1 MNSKERVLS
10 ALNFEKPDRIPIDLG
25 GYVTGITKDAYRDLC
40 DYLELDESVNTLDVV
55 QQLTYPSEEVLEKLG
70 VDTRYL
76 FITDGE
82 EEEKKIRETPDG
94 TFYTDG
100 WGVKRK
106 LSSNELY
113 FDIIES
119 PLADMTTEELRDH
132 SFPEPEEQRKD
143 IVRAVSKFR
152 EKYGDTD
159 YAVATQ
165 IFGTTFELS
174 WYLRGF
180 EQFLK
185 DLYQNTEFVKLLLDS
200 LVDYWHGFFDILFEE
215 TDDLIDVVMMGD
227 DLATQSDLLINPG
240 VYREIV
246 KPRQRKICSYL
257 KDRGVHVFYHTC
269 GAIRP
274 LIPDL
279 IEIGVDALNP
289 VQGNAAGMETD
300 KLKEDFGDK
309 IAFWGG
315 GMDTQKVMPTGSVE
329 EVRSEVKQRI
339 DDLGPGGGFVFNPV
353 HNIQADVPPE
363 NIMETFSTAQS
374 YGKEVY

>member
-1 MNSKERVLS
+1 MNSKERVITS
-10 ALNFEKPDRIPIDLG
+10 LNLEEPDRVPIDLG
-25 GYVTGITKDAYRDLC
+25 GYVTGITKGAYRDLC

-82 EEEKKIRETPDG
+82 EEEKKIKESPEG

-113 FDIIES
+113 FDIVES

-132 SFPEPEEQRKD
+132 PFPDPEDQRED
-143 IVRAVSKFR
+143 IVRAASKFR
-152 EKYGDTD
+152 EKYGDKD
-159 YAVATQ
+159 FAVATQ

-185 DLYQNTEFVKLLLDS
+185 DLYQNTEFVELLLDS

-215 TDDLIDVVMMGD
+215 AGDLIDVVMMGD
-227 DLATQSDLLINPG
+227 DLATQSSLLLNPG

-257 KDRGVHVFYHTC
+257 KNRGVYVFYHTC
-269 GAIRP
+269 GAIKP

-289 VQGNAAGMETD
+289 VQVNATGMETD
-300 KLKEDFGDK
+300 KLKEDFGDQ

-315 GMDTQKVMPTGSVE
+315 GIDTQKVMPTGSVK
-329 EVRSEVKQRI
+329 EVRQEVKRRI
-339 DDLGPGGGFVFNPV
+339 DDLAPGGGFVFNPV

-363 NIMETFSTAQS
+363 NIMETFDTART
-374 YGKEVY
+374 YGKEVH